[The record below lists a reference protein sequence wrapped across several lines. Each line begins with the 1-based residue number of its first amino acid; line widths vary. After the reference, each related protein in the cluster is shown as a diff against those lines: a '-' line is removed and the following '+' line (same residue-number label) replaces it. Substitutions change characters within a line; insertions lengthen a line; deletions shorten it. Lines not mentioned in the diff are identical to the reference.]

1 MAELTLTGEQKRR
14 IKNSMVTRF
23 CVIGWPESRWVREVV
38 GSQIIDIHCLL
49 RDNRRCIEAHGVVN
63 GLTNHNDVVEVW
75 KDE

>member
-14 IKNSMVTRF
+14 IKNSMITRF
-23 CVIGWPESRWVREVV
+23 CVIGWPEDRWIRDTID
-38 GSQIIDIHCLL
+38 GQIIDVHCFMCCG
-49 RDNRRCIEAHGVVN
+49 RHCIEAHGVVN